1 MAWKP
6 AANAPLGLPNV
17 QPAVP
22 DPVPPPGI
30 MVGLIAPFI
39 EDTQGPGQLIYL
51 PGVAGLVAGDAV
63 AYDLTPGAQAIVRLQ
78 TPGVSNSGRPVA
90 IAISAPQA
98 GQYAW
103 FQVGGVA
110 VVNAIAGTGIG
121 PAMGSATAG
130 QVGSAA
136 VAGSQILG
144 ARILSA
150 VGTPA
155 AGKSYMMI
163 DHCNMQGQI
172 T

>member
-17 QPAVP
+17 LPVNP
-22 DPVPPPGI
+22 DPAPPSGI
-30 MVGLIAPFI
+30 MIGLIAPFV

-51 PGVAGLVAGDAV
+51 PGVAGLVAGDLV
-63 AYDLTPGAQAIVRLQ
+63 AYDLTPGAQAVVRAV
-78 TPGVSNSGRPVA
+78 TPAVSNSGRPVA
-90 IAISAPQA
+90 VAISAPQA

-103 FQVGGVA
+103 FQISGVA
-110 VVNAIAGTGIG
+110 IVNAIAGTAVG

-130 QVGSAA
+130 SVGSAA

-144 ARILSA
+144 SRILSA
-150 VGTPA
+150 VGTPS